1 MASKAG
7 AYGTL
12 STNDD
17 NNAINTEPQVVDE
30 ERKKMVTKNMNFL
43 TIMAAIGGF
52 LFGYVSR
59 SLSFIDMVLV
69 LFYWLFFRINSFF
82 NFDG

>member
-1 MASKAG
+1 MATKAG

-17 NNAINTEPQVVDE
+17 DNAINTEPQVVDE

-59 SLSFIDMVLV
+59 LL
-69 LFYWLFFRINSFF
+69 
-82 NFDG
+82 